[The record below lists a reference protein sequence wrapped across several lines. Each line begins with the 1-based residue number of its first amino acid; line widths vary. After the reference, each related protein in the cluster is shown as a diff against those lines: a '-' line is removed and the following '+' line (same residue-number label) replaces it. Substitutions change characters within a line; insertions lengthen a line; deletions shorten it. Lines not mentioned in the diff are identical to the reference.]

1 LVGRNR
7 GEHDDI
13 VRFLLANLNEEK
25 LRTRC
30 DRQRNLIA
38 IPAT

>member
-1 LVGRNR
+1 MN
-7 GEHDDI
+7 I
-13 VRFLLANLNEEK
+13 VRFLLANLNEK

-30 DRQRNLIA
+30 DRQRNFIA